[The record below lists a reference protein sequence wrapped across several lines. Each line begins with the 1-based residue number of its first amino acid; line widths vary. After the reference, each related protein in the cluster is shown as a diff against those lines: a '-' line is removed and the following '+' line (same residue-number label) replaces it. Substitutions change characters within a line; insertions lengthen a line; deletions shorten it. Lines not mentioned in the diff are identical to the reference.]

1 MSYATYAKYLK
12 YLALTLLAYV
22 AASFAVK
29 QDWAAVAVATFVP
42 HLTFAKDSLLNVVAV
57 LGTTISPYIFFWQAD
72 EEAEEEIVQHKIEAI
87 GVGTPHVTHRDVR
100 RLRTDTAVGMFFSNA
115 IMFFIILTAAA
126 TLHAH
131 GITRIQTA
139 SDAAEAL
146 RPLAGN
152 FTFVLFALGIMG
164 TGLLGIPILSGSAA
178 YAVAEIMQWKSG
190 LSLKLRQARAFY
202 GVIVLA
208 TLVGLLVNFA
218 GIPPFTML
226 YYTAVLN
233 GIAAPFLMFFIIRIA
248 NDRKIMGRHVNS
260 RLSNVFGWAG
270 TGLMAAA
277 CVALLVSALI

>member
-1 MSYATYAKYLK
+1 MAD
-12 YLALTLLAYV
+12 V
-22 AASFAVK
+22 
-29 QDWAAVAVATFVP
+29 
-42 HLTFAKDSLLNVVAV
+42 
-57 LGTTISPYIFFWQAD
+57 TINPDF
-72 EEAEEEIVQHKIEAI
+72 
-87 GVGTPHVTHRDVR
+87 G
-100 RLRTDTAVGMFFSNA
+100 
-115 IMFFIILTAAA
+115 
-126 TLHAH
+126 
-131 GITRIQTA
+131 QTA